1 MRSNVGRKIIGSL
14 GGVTMNLRK
23 LLITASLLCTVV
35 FSAATRSLAQ
45 VNTVNLSG
53 TVLDP
58 QNLAVKDAKI
68 TLRNP
73 AKGIERTAAS
83 NAEGRYEFVGLPPGT
98 YTLTV
103 EAPGFA
109 ILTDTSFTLTLG
121 LVAEYNPQLQVQ
133 TTAASV
139 NVSAAPDLVET
150 SKTDVSM
157 TVSQNQID
165 NLPING
171 RNYINFTLLDSRAA
185 RDNTPSIG
193 AAPNT
198 GLNLGGQRGRSNE
211 ISVDGADA
219 IDSSVNGVR
228 ATVSQEGVQEFQVI
242 SSSYMPEYGRAMGGV
257 VNIVTKSGSNDF
269 HGNAFGFLRNG
280 AIQAQNPFSVT
291 ASCDPTTDQC
301 GTTPV
306 KQSYTRVQAGLT
318 LGGPIQK
325 DKTFF
330 LLQLRAHAPRGNR
343 IHGDRPGQFR
353 ADQFDNSAAIFGA
366 LPAACVS
373 GDARATSVRSSR
385 ARAGG
390 NSLSLRRGG
399 ELVHGDFRQ
408 HAVLPGRHIS
418 EHRRAAACF
427 VHRLGIHHRKFSHLR
442 KGQHL
447 FAAPRPHLE
456 CTQYHLRAWHDFAR

>member
-1 MRSNVGRKIIGSL
+1 MRLKVGRKIMDSL
-14 GGVTMNLRK
+14 GGVTMSLRK
-23 LLITASLLCTVV
+23 LLVLTSLLCFAVC
-35 FSAATRSLAQ
+35 SLAPHAFAQ

-58 QNLAVKDAKI
+58 QNLAVKDTKI
-68 TLRNP
+68 TVRNP
-73 AKGIERTAAS
+73 AKGIERTATS
-83 NAEGRYEFVGLPPGT
+83 DAEGRYKFVGLPPGT

-103 EAPGFA
+103 EAQGFA

-198 GLNLGGQRGRSNE
+198 GFNLGGQRGRSNE

-291 ASCDPTTDQC
+291 ASCDPAT
-301 GTTPV
+301 
-306 KQSYTRVQAGLT
+306 
-318 LGGPIQK
+318 I
-325 DKTFF
+325 
-330 LLQLRAHAPRGNR
+330 
-343 IHGDRPGQFR
+343 
-353 ADQFDNSAAIFGA
+353 SAA
-366 LPAACVS
+366 
-373 GDARATSVRSSR
+373 
-385 ARAGG
+385 
-390 NSLSLRRGG
+390 
-399 ELVHGDFRQ
+399 
-408 HAVLPGRHIS
+408 
-418 EHRRAAACF
+418 
-427 VHRLGIHHRKFSHLR
+427 
-442 KGQHL
+442 
-447 FAAPRPHLE
+447 PH
-456 CTQYHLRAWHDFAR
+456 Q